1 MTTLLGDSSG
11 LGYGV
16 PAGRPVMTF
25 VDEVA
30 GMEVEWTLGVA
41 LSLADP
47 ALLMRKVRR
56 LTRPAERERERDVSP
71 PRRLLTA
78 PRLFEPLAHSQRQAI
93 RRMVC
98 CDTLTADG
106 ATSPPPF
113 LLNFKGPL
121 EIPIEF
127 QGAFGRSCEA
137 NARRW

>member
-41 LSLADP
+41 PSLGDP

-56 LTRPAERERERDVSP
+56 LTRPAERERERGRERERERAWRWSG
-71 PRRLLTA
+71 RWAWRS
-78 PRLFEPLAHSQRQAI
+78 RSS
-93 RRMVC
+93 
-98 CDTLTADG
+98 TL
-106 ATSPPPF
+106 
-113 LLNFKGPL
+113 
-121 EIPIEF
+121 
-127 QGAFGRSCEA
+127 RC
-137 NARRW
+137 